1 MVSGEMISLKGGFPT
16 HWQQVKLFRWIYTLH
31 PKCTDSMGFSGAHEG
46 AIVIR
51 SAGYVGS
58 NAACFTMWWLRSSRC
73 VAKPRVDCD

>member
-58 NAACFTMWWLRSSRC
+58 SAAVSPCGDLGARG
-73 VAKPRVDCD
+73 V